1 MARGSFR
8 LDVADFAKQ
17 AGENADLAVRKI
29 MLDLH
34 ARLIEK
40 SPVDTGRFRANWQ
53 YSVNAKATGTIDGNW
68 TSERRAPPPKP
79 PKIAAGAFGKVHYM
93 TNNVEYANALEFGLY
108 PISPKKKTGK
118 TVGGYSR
125 QAPQGIVGLTIIE
138 FDSIVKA
145 AASEVRNG
153 AKN

>member
-17 AGENADLAVRKI
+17 AGEKADLAVRKI

-53 YSVNAKATGTIDGNW
+53 YSVNAKATGTIEGNW
-68 TSERRAPPPKP
+68 TSENRAPPPEA
-79 PKIAAGAFGKVHYM
+79 PKIAAGAFGKVHIIA
-93 TNNVEYANALEFGLY
+93 NNLPYAQRLEN
-108 PISPKKKTGK
+108 
-118 TVGGYSR
+118 GYSK
-125 QAPQGIVGLTIIE
+125 QAPIGMVGLTLME
-138 FDSIVKA
+138 FNSIVSKA
-145 AASEVRNG
+145 AREAREGLGVVG
-153 AKN
+153 G